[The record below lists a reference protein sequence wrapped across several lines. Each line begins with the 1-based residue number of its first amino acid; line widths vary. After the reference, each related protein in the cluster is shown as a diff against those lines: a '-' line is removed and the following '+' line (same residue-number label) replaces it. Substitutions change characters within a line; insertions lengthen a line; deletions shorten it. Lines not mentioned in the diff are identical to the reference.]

1 MKRSEL
7 VANVSK
13 RTDYDDIIVDDIL
26 RGIFAEITE
35 SLSNNES
42 VSIHGFGKFVARPYG
57 AWKCYNPISKNIEI
71 LEPSVQPAFIPGP
84 KLRKELNK

>member
-13 RTDYDDIIVDDIL
+13 RTNYDDIIVDDIL

-57 AWKCYNPISKNIEI
+57 ARKCYNPISKNIEI

>member
-13 RTDYDDIIVDDIL
+13 RTDDDDIIVDDIL

-57 AWKCYNPISKNIEI
+57 A
-71 LEPSVQPAFIPGP
+71 
-84 KLRKELNK
+84 